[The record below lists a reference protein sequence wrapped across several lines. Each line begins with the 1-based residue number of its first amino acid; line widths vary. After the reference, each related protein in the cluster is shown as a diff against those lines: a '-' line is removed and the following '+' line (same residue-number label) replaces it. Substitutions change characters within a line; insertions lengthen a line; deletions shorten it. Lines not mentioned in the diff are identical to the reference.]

1 MTGFGDA
8 RLVDPKWSIEVEV
21 RTVNNRHLKLSSK
34 ISEPY
39 GALEPELEHLV
50 RDRLRRGAVQISLR
64 VERPRRAEDYRLN
77 SVALLSYRDQLRSL
91 SASTGG
97 SQQSEHERKR
107 GQDVELGPLLALP
120 GVVEEVRT
128 ATCDP
133 HEDWPAIAQVVIAA
147 LEKLQ
152 SARAREGEAMAREL
166 ESLGQSVEDELARI
180 AERGPLV
187 VQAYQKRLTE
197 RIATLVADQGVSVDP
212 KDLVREIAI
221 MADRSDISEEIV
233 RLRAH
238 MVQYHETLRETE
250 GAGRKLEFVLQEV
263 GREINTIGSK
273 ASDVEISRNVVQIKG
288 VLEKIRELVQ
298 NVE

>member
-8 RLVDPKWSIEVEV
+8 RLVDPKRSIEVEV
-21 RTVNNRHLKLSSK
+21 RAVNNRHLKVSCK

-50 RDRLRRGAVQISLR
+50 RNRLRRGAVQINLR
-64 VERPRRAEDYRLN
+64 VERPRHAEDYKLN
-77 SVALLSYRDQLRSL
+77 TVALLSYRDQLRTL
-91 SASTGG
+91 SASATGC
-97 SQQSEHERKR
+97 QQSEHERK
-107 GQDVELGPLLALP
+107 QTAEIDLVPLLALP

-128 ATCDP
+128 AASDP
-133 HEDWPAIAQVVIAA
+133 HDDWPAIAQVVTAA

-152 SARAREGEAMAREL
+152 SARAREGEAMARER
-166 ESLGQSVEDELARI
+166 ETLGRSVEDELARI

-187 VQAYQKRLTE
+187 VQAYQKRLIE
-197 RIATLVADQGVSVDP
+197 RIAALVADQGVSIDP

-238 MVQYHETLRETE
+238 LVQYHETLRETD

-263 GREINTIGSK
+263 GREINTIGAK
-273 ASDVEISRNVVQIKG
+273 ASDIEISRKVVEIKG
-288 VLEKIRELVQ
+288 ILEKIRELVQ

>member
-8 RLVDPKWSIEVEV
+8 RLVDQKWSIEVEV
-21 RTVNNRHLKLSSK
+21 RTVNNRHLKLSSR

-39 GALEPELEHLV
+39 GALEPDLEHLV
-50 RDRLRRGAVQISLR
+50 RNRLRRGAVQITLR
-64 VERPRRAEDYRLN
+64 VGRPRQAEDYRLN
-77 SVALLSYRDQLRSL
+77 TVALLSYRDQLQTL
-91 SASTGG
+91 AASAASC
-97 SQQSEHERKR
+97 QQSELECKHTTEI
-107 GQDVELGPLLALP
+107 DFGPLLTLP

-128 ATCDP
+128 AASDP

-152 SARAREGEAMAREL
+152 AARVREGEAMAREL
-166 ESLGQSVEDELARI
+166 ETLGRSVEEELARI

-197 RIATLVADQGVSVDP
+197 RIAALVADQGLTVDP
-212 KDLVREIAI
+212 KDLIREIAI
-221 MADRSDISEEIV
+221 MADRSDISEEVV

-238 MVQYHETLRETE
+238 MVQYHETLRETD

-273 ASDVEISRNVVQIKG
+273 SNDIEISRKVVQIKG

>member
-8 RLVDPKWSIEVEV
+8 RLVDPKWTIEVEV
-21 RTVNNRHLKLSSK
+21 RTVNNRHLKLTCK

-64 VERPRRAEDYRLN
+64 VERPRHAEDYKLN
-77 SVALLSYRDQLRSL
+77 TVALMSYRDQLRTL
-91 SASTGG
+91 SAGAAVC
-97 SQQSEHERKR
+97 QQSEHERKHTAEI
-107 GQDVELGPLLALP
+107 DLGPLLALP
-120 GVVEEVRT
+120 GVVEEVRST
-128 ATCDP
+128 AGDP
-133 HEDWPAIAQVVIAA
+133 HDDWPAIAEVVTAA

-166 ESLGQSVEDELARI
+166 ETLGRSVEGELARI

-197 RIATLVADQGVSVDP
+197 RIAALVADQGVTIDP

-238 MVQYHETLRETE
+238 MVQYHETLCETE
-250 GAGRKLEFVLQEV
+250 GAGRKLEFVLQEA

-273 ASDVEISRNVVQIKG
+273 ASDVEISRNVVEIKG
-288 VLEKIRELVQ
+288 ILEKIRELAQ

>member
-8 RLVDPKWSIEVEV
+8 RLVDQKWSIEVEV

-39 GALEPELEHLV
+39 GALEPDLEHLV
-50 RDRLRRGAVQISLR
+50 RDRLRRGAVQITLR
-64 VERPRRAEDYRLN
+64 VGRPRQAEDYRLN
-77 SVALLSYRDQLRSL
+77 TVALLSYRDQLQTL
-91 SASTGG
+91 AASGPGG
-97 SQQSEHERKR
+97 EKCERKHTTEI
-107 GQDVELGPLLALP
+107 DFGPLLTLP

-128 ATCDP
+128 AANDP

-152 SARAREGEAMAREL
+152 AARVREGEAMAREL
-166 ESLGQSVEDELARI
+166 ETLGRSVEEELAGI

-197 RIATLVADQGVSVDP
+197 RIAALVADQGATVDP
-212 KDLVREIAI
+212 KDLIREIAI

-238 MVQYHETLRETE
+238 MVQYHETLRETD

-273 ASDVEISRNVVQIKG
+273 ANDIEISRKVVQIKG

>member
-8 RLVDPKWSIEVEV
+8 RLVDQKWSIEVEV

-39 GALEPELEHLV
+39 GALEPDLEHLI

-64 VERPRRAEDYRLN
+64 VERPRQAEDYRLN
-77 SVALLSYRDQLRSL
+77 TVALLSYREQLQTL
-91 SASTGG
+91 TASAASC
-97 SQQSEHERKR
+97 QQSELESNHTAEI
-107 GQDVELGPLLALP
+107 DFGPLLTLP

-128 ATCDP
+128 AASDP
-133 HEDWPAIAQVVIAA
+133 HEDWPAIAQVVTTA

-152 SARAREGEAMAREL
+152 AARVREGEAMAREL
-166 ESLGQSVEDELARI
+166 ETLGRSVEEELARI

-187 VQAYQKRLTE
+187 VQAYQKRLTD
-197 RIATLVADQGVSVDP
+197 RIVALVADQGVTVDP
-212 KDLVREIAI
+212 KDLIREIAI

-238 MVQYHETLRETE
+238 MVQYHETLRETD

-273 ASDVEISRNVVQIKG
+273 SNDIGISRKVVEIKG